1 LVMRRALSAGE
12 DTGVDLTVELCGL
25 PLATPLVPAAGTLS
39 KERLGEIK
47 GVYGAMLPKTVT
59 PRPRAGNPPPR
70 IAEVSAGMLNSIG
83 LQNPGLDRL
92 LDNLDDYDVGLPL
105 FVSIAADTVGEFAG
119 MCERIASEERIAAV
133 ELNLSCPNV
142 DHGGLQFCAGPGA
155 VREVV
160 AACRGSLSE
169 VPLFVKLTNEGVV
182 SNAMAAEEAGADAVT
197 LINTIPALVVN
208 PRERKVFLRGGLSGP
223 AIKPVALRAVYEVSR
238 AVGVP
243 VIGVG
248 GVTSGTDIVE
258 FMLAGATAVQ
268 VGAGSFV
275 REPREMLEEFVAY
288 LWETGLRARD
298 LKSAMTEL

>member
-1 LVMRRALSAGE
+1 MRRALSAGE

>member
-1 LVMRRALSAGE
+1 MVMRRALSAGE

-70 IAEVSAGMLNSIG
+70 IAEVAAGMLNSIG